1 MNYNTDQK
9 ALIAL
14 ADLEV
19 PARKGYELWDEFGD
33 GETMFAELTKSDYA
47 KKVLGT
53 LFPSVEAK
61 FGITYA
67 EDVIAECES
76 RGVYVLT
83 AADDDFPSK
92 LADML
97 NPSYAMFCR
106 GNKGLFET
114 KCISVVGT
122 RKYTAYGEA
131 VAKTFSKTLAKHFT
145 VVSGLAYGIDSIAH
159 RTTLDEQG
167 STIAVLGSGVGDV
180 YPTTNQSLAERI
192 VAEGGLLISEYG
204 LHSDP
209 LSFHFPD
216 RNRIVAA
223 LSVGVLVCES
233 PTKSG
238 TLLTARNAM
247 DEGRDVFAVPGD
259 IFLRSLRGGNELIKS
274 GDAVCVTSP
283 DDIIEYYGLDND
295 EEKAEFQLTFQEQAI
310 VDVLQNGQSTFDKIV
325 QITQI
330 LPAELNFLLAKL
342 EIKSIISKLPGNS
355 YRLTGGIK

>member
-19 PARKGYELWDEFGD
+19 PARRGYELWDEFGD

-145 VVSGLAYGIDSIAH
+145 VVSGLAY
-159 RTTLDEQG
+159 
-167 STIAVLGSGVGDV
+167 
-180 YPTTNQSLAERI
+180 
-192 VAEGGLLISEYG
+192 
-204 LHSDP
+204 
-209 LSFHFPD
+209 
-216 RNRIVAA
+216 A
-223 LSVGVLVCES
+223 LTV
-233 PTKSG
+233 
-238 TLLTARNAM
+238 LLTARRWTNKAAQLPYSVAASATCIRQLISPLPNALL
-247 DEGRDVFAVPGD
+247 P
-259 IFLRSLRGGNELIKS
+259 
-274 GDAVCVTSP
+274 
-283 DDIIEYYGLDND
+283 
-295 EEKAEFQLTFQEQAI
+295 KA
-310 VDVLQNGQSTFDKIV
+310 DC
-325 QITQI
+325 
-330 LPAELNFLLAKL
+330 
-342 EIKSIISKLPGNS
+342 
-355 YRLTGGIK
+355 